1 MKFTDNVTYLYK
13 KSTYVVLILFNIVWD
28 VHDFLIFIEK
38 KRKVIYNKGISISV
52 SEVVRYLHQYTVTN
66 SAITS
71 CLMNSFAI
79 DDAIFLNDGK
89 VLNKIKIH
97 SIQVCII
104 CALWKSHVF
113 LRSSKILFI
122 CKKEVRFKAQIIIFY
137 SFLLLYLSAS
147 IFFGTLGIS

>member
-1 MKFTDNVTYLYK
+1 MGCP
-13 KSTYVVLILFNIVWD
+13 
-28 VHDFLIFIEK
+28 DFLIIIEK

-52 SEVVRYLHQYTVTN
+52 RRSHQYTVTN

-104 CALWKSHVF
+104 SALLEKPCIF
-113 LRSSKILFI
+113 KI
-122 CKKEVRFKAQIIIFY
+122 KNTFY
-137 SFLLLYLSAS
+137 M
-147 IFFGTLGIS
+147 